1 MLQLVRLLT
10 LVLGLSTQA
19 FASAD
24 VPSLKGLDDDDIM
37 RQTAQ
42 IFPYYVRKITEDK
55 WEELGE
61 DFPSNMDIIMGV
73 LDRST
78 EPKSRSSK
86 EHNEFRTFESH
97 IAIMIYVMQ
106 EKAKQLQQDDAFQSK
121 LANVLMTSPD
131 APDYV
136 RNLPLTLSA
145 LAHQFSP
152 PEHPRK
158 KER

>member
-1 MLQLVRLLT
+1 
-10 LVLGLSTQA
+10 
-19 FASAD
+19 
-24 VPSLKGLDDDDIM
+24 M

-42 IFPYYVRKITEDK
+42 IFPYYVGKIIEDK

-61 DFPSNMDIIMGV
+61 HFSSNMEIIKGV

-78 EPKSRSSK
+78 ETKSRSSK
-86 EHNEFRTFESH
+86 KHKDFRTFESH
-97 IAIMIYVMQ
+97 IAIMIHVMQ
-106 EKAKQLQQDDAFQSK
+106 EKAKQLQQDDAFQIK
-121 LANVLMTSPD
+121 LANVLTTNPD

-136 RNLPLTLSA
+136 KNLPLTLSA

-158 KER
+158 K